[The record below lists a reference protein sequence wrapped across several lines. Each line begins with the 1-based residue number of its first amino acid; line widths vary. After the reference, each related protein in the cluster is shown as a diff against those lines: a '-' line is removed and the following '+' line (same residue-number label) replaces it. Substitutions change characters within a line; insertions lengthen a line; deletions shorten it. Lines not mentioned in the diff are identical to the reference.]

1 MAMLDDQYI
10 LSRFQ
15 FRLAENNDTDFDT
28 YYRIKCDKKAVE
40 FSGFN
45 SAPDRT
51 KFYEV
56 YQRIMSNDKQVLLF
70 FMDTEKDNQIC
81 STFHYE
87 ILDEERVEGL
97 GYNVFPEYRGN
108 RLGWVMMHKVNTLC
122 KEQGFKY
129 RISYVAESNLPSI
142 KNLEKSGACPTGN
155 VVMKTLAAFDRE
167 ERFLEYVTLL

>member
-28 YYRIKCDKKAVE
+28 FYRIKCDKKAVE

-108 RLGWVMMHKVNTLC
+108 RLG
-122 KEQGFKY
+122 
-129 RISYVAESNLPSI
+129 
-142 KNLEKSGACPTGN
+142 
-155 VVMKTLAAFDRE
+155 
-167 ERFLEYVTLL
+167 